1 MGNGTIE
8 GLFESDRPCI
18 ALLVSLCI
26 VLFFFNLGG
35 RDLWAPDEGE
45 YAQISQEMLDTGD
58 WVIPRMNDQPT
69 AQKPPLFNWAVAI
82 ISLPLGRVTEV
93 TARLPSALGGLAGVL
108 ATYWLGKTLY
118 GNRRTA
124 LFSALVLAT
133 TPIYFHQARWVQ
145 VDMLLCAFVTLS
157 LSLFYYGYTNPGARQ
172 KAFLLGSF
180 CMGLGVLTKGP
191 MAIVLPSLTIA
202 LFLALQGQIV
212 GARRAVPLLDKRL
225 ILYIGAVFAVSI
237 PWYLASYSRGGAD
250 FTRELILK
258 HNFQMFLETW
268 SHKQPIYYYLWNL
281 PWEFSPW
288 VVFLPAAVYQL
299 LLNGKERPQRDF
311 LLSWAVMMFCFFS
324 LAQAKQA
331 KYLLPMMPAL
341 ALMVGRF
348 WEGILVQD
356 AECGVRFSYK
366 RWVLIPGGVMAGC
379 MLLAGV
385 LGLWFIK
392 KRYPEYL
399 SLFIPLSSFLTLMG
413 GSFFL
418 GLLYGG
424 REGHFRQRWTA
435 FISLLVGLSL
445 LLFYYHAFVQM
456 ELNPRNSAR
465 PFCQEAVRI
474 VKERPLGIFG
484 IGYHQIGPYLFY
496 TKRRLETFSDQGA
509 LEEFLGPEP
518 ERFRAGPPP
527 AKGERMFCIIGDA
540 QLAALKG
547 ASKVTVYNLLS
558 VTVGHRRIHLIS
570 NRPG

>member
-8 GLFESDRPCI
+8 ELFESDRPCI

-82 ISLPLGRVTEV
+82 ISLPLGKVTEV

-157 LSLFYYGYTNPGARQ
+157 LSLFYYGYTNPTVGARCNVPL
-172 KAFLLGSF
+172 LLGSF

-191 MAIVLPSLTIA
+191 MAIILPSLTIA
-202 LFLALQGQIV
+202 LFLALQGRIKEFLN
-212 GARRAVPLLDKRL
+212 RRL
-225 ILYIGAVFAVSI
+225 ILYIVAVFVVSI

-288 VVFLPAAVYQL
+288 VVFLPSAVYL
-299 LLNGKERPQRDF
+299 LFLNGKERPQRDF
-311 LLSWAVMMFCFFS
+311 LLAWAVVMFCFFS

-348 WEGILVQD
+348 WEELCTPHSTFRTLNKGCL
-356 AECGVRFSYK
+356 SYK
-366 RWVLIPGGVMAGC
+366 RWVLIPGGVMSGC
-379 MLLAGV
+379 MLLVGV
-385 LGLWFIK
+385 LGLWFVK
-392 KRYPEYL
+392 K
-399 SLFIPLSSFLTLMG
+399 
-413 GSFFL
+413 
-418 GLLYGG
+418 
-424 REGHFRQRWTA
+424 
-435 FISLLVGLSL
+435 
-445 LLFYYHAFVQM
+445 
-456 ELNPRNSAR
+456 
-465 PFCQEAVRI
+465 
-474 VKERPLGIFG
+474 
-484 IGYHQIGPYLFY
+484 
-496 TKRRLETFSDQGA
+496 
-509 LEEFLGPEP
+509 
-518 ERFRAGPPP
+518 
-527 AKGERMFCIIGDA
+527 
-540 QLAALKG
+540 
-547 ASKVTVYNLLS
+547 
-558 VTVGHRRIHLIS
+558 
-570 NRPG
+570 

>member
-8 GLFESDRPCI
+8 ELFESDRPCI

-157 LSLFYYGYTNPGARQ
+157 LSLFYYGYTNPTVGARCNVPL
-172 KAFLLGSF
+172 LLGSF

-191 MAIVLPSLTIA
+191 MAIILPSLTIA
-202 LFLALQGQIV
+202 LFLALQGQIKEFLN
-212 GARRAVPLLDKRL
+212 RRL
-225 ILYIGAVFAVSI
+225 ILYLVAVFAVSI

-299 LLNGKERPQRDF
+299 LLNGRERPQRDF
-311 LLSWAVMMFCFFS
+311 LLAWAVVMFCFFS
-324 LAQAKQA
+324 LSQAKQA

-348 WEGILVQD
+348 WEGVLVQD

-366 RWVLIPGGVMAGC
+366 RWVLIPGGVMSGC
-379 MLLAGV
+379 MLLTGV

-399 SLFIPLSSFLTLMG
+399 SLFVPLSSFLTLLG

-445 LLFYYHAFVQM
+445 LLFYYHAFIQK
-456 ELNPRNSAR
+456 ELNPHNSAR

-496 TKRRLETFSDQGA
+496 TKRRLKTFSDQGS
-509 LEEFLGPEP
+509 LEEFLGS
-518 ERFRAGPPP
+518 P
-527 AKGERMFCIIGDA
+527 ASGGSEKERMFCIIGDA

-547 ASKVTVYNLLS
+547 ASKAPVYNLLS
-558 VTVGHRRIHLIS
+558 AVVGHRRIHLIS

>member
-8 GLFESDRPCI
+8 ELFERDRPCI

-191 MAIVLPSLTIA
+191 MAIVLPYLTIA
-202 LFLALQGQIV
+202 LFLALQGQIKEFLN
-212 GARRAVPLLDKRL
+212 RRL
-225 ILYIGAVFAVSI
+225 ILYLGAVFVVSI

-299 LLNGKERPQRDF
+299 LLNGRERPQRDF
-311 LLSWAVMMFCFFS
+311 LLAWAVAMFCFFS

-356 AECGVRFSYK
+356 AECGVRGAGCLSYK
-366 RWVLIPGGVMAGC
+366 RWVLIPGGMMSGC

-385 LGLWFIK
+385 LGLWFVK

-399 SLFIPLSSFLTLMG
+399 SLFIPLSSFLTLLG

-456 ELNPRNSAR
+456 ELNPRNSSR

-509 LEEFLGPEP
+509 LEEFLGQEV
-518 ERFRAGPPP
+518 AP
-527 AKGERMFCIIGDA
+527 AKSERMFCIIGDA

-547 ASKVTVYNLLS
+547 ASKVPVYNLLS
-558 VTVGHRRIHLIS
+558 TAVGRRRIHLIS

>member
-1 MGNGTIE
+1 
-8 GLFESDRPCI
+8 
-18 ALLVSLCI
+18 
-26 VLFFFNLGG
+26 
-35 RDLWAPDEGE
+35 
-45 YAQISQEMLDTGD
+45 
-58 WVIPRMNDQPT
+58 
-69 AQKPPLFNWAVAI
+69 
-82 ISLPLGRVTEV
+82 
-93 TARLPSALGGLAGVL
+93 
-108 ATYWLGKTLY
+108 
-118 GNRRTA
+118 
-124 LFSALVLAT
+124 
-133 TPIYFHQARWVQ
+133 
-145 VDMLLCAFVTLS
+145 
-157 LSLFYYGYTNPGARQ
+157 
-172 KAFLLGSF
+172 
-180 CMGLGVLTKGP
+180 
-191 MAIVLPSLTIA
+191 
-202 LFLALQGQIV
+202 
-212 GARRAVPLLDKRL
+212 
-225 ILYIGAVFAVSI
+225 
-237 PWYLASYSRGGAD
+237 
-250 FTRELILK
+250 
-258 HNFQMFLETW
+258 
-268 SHKQPIYYYLWNL
+268 
-281 PWEFSPW
+281 
-288 VVFLPAAVYQL
+288 
-299 LLNGKERPQRDF
+299 
-311 LLSWAVMMFCFFS
+311 
-324 LAQAKQA
+324 
-331 KYLLPMMPAL
+331 
-341 ALMVGRF
+341 
-348 WEGILVQD
+348 
-356 AECGVRFSYK
+356 
-366 RWVLIPGGVMAGC
+366 